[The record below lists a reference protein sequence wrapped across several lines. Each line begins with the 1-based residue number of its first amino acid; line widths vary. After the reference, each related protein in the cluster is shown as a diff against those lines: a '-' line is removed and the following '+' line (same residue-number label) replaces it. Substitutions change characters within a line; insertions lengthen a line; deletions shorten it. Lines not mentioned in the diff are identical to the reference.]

1 MGCEWQPMITVKFF
15 ANIRERLSLDQIE
28 LAADPINT
36 ISDIIVMLETEL
48 PGWSQVV
55 ADNQLLCALNHTI
68 VVPDSAVSD
77 NDEVAFFPP
86 VTGG

>member
-1 MGCEWQPMITVKFF
+1 MITVKFF
-15 ANIRERLSLDQIE
+15 ANIRERVNLDQIE
-28 LAADPINT
+28 LAADSLAT
-36 ISDIIVMLETEL
+36 IRDIMVVLETEL

-55 ADNQLLCALNHTI
+55 ADNQVICALNHTI
-68 VVPDSAVSD
+68 VEPSSSVAD